1 MNASLMNQNWYSRQ
15 QQCSGLIGGRYK
27 WRWPAQFVMAYIA
40 FVFGILIHSGLKSE
54 KSDIFRDSVHSK
66 AKINVYMKSFRAKY
80 TFSAQYFP
88 NFSPLCFQYSQKIL
102 EMALKALFFLFMP
115 SSLCQ
120 LGYPYPIY

>member
-15 QQCSGLIGGRYK
+15 QQCSGLRGGRYK

-40 FVFGILIHSGLKSE
+40 FVLGILIHSGLKSE

-66 AKINVYMKSFRAKY
+66 AKINVYMNIYLFCK
-80 TFSAQYFP
+80 YFP

-102 EMALKALFFLFMP
+102 EMALKAPFFLFMP
-115 SSLCQ
+115 SSPSQ